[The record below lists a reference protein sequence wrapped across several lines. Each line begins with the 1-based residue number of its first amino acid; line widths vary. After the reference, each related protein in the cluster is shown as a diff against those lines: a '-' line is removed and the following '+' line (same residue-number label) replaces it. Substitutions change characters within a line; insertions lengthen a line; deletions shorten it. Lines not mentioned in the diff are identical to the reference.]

1 MISRYNKVVILFGL
15 LLLLAL
21 SAMIADNSY
30 LLILAILLFI
40 IMAPTYSREK
50 MKKYREYG
58 ENAGKFYRIFIKKD
72 SEGKLM
78 DRVESSVEQKGDDEA
93 KPDGGAA

>member
-40 IMAPTYSREK
+40 IMATTCSREK

-58 ENAGKFYRIFIKKD
+58 KMPASFIAYLLRKTRKA
-72 SEGKLM
+72 
-78 DRVESSVEQKGDDEA
+78 SSWIVLK
-93 KPDGGAA
+93 AA